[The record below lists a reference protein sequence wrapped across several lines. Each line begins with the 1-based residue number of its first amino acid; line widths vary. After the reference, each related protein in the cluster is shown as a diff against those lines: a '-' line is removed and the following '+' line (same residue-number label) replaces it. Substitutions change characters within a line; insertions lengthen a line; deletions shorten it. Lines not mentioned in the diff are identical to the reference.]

1 VSDKEVEPNF
11 SSPGGGILSGR
22 FMSSKS
28 VCLGSVLAVLLPIGM
43 AQAETPQRHKRWG
56 IAEADVPSERVIGDR
71 IQIQQVLIN
80 LVLNAMDAVA
90 DGGTVWAEKR
100 PGGGATFHVDLQA
113 SKMPR
118 REAA

>member
-1 VSDKEVEPNF
+1 
-11 SSPGGGILSGR
+11 
-22 FMSSKS
+22 MSWKS
-28 VCLGSVLAVLLPIGM
+28 VCLGSVLAVLLPIEM

-90 DGGTVWAEKR
+90 DGGTVWAENW

-113 SKMPR
+113 YEMPR